1 MKVTSQTI
9 IPIKDVA
16 GAHHVLTIKN
26 FHLVKAPET
35 DSALIVAFRANFTSI
50 PQISSVI
57 HALNAVE
64 PAMRTLNSNV
74 CPVEWVQS
82 SEEMERNTVRH
93 LSNHHN
99 NAAMNFHWK
108 KMFHLL
114 LVLTAP

>member
-1 MKVTSQTI
+1 M

-16 GAHHVLTIKN
+16 GVHHVLTIKN

-35 DSALIVAFRANFTSI
+35 DSALIIAFQATFTSI
-50 PQISSVI
+50 PQISSAI

-74 CPVEWVQS
+74 YPVEWVQL

-93 LSNHHN
+93 CSNHHN
-99 NAAMNFHWK
+99 NAAMSHQWK
-108 KMFHLL
+108 EMFHLL
-114 LVLTAP
+114 LVLTAQ